1 MDLDLQQAAEQD
13 AQQAAEQQPDNQPS
27 EKPDEPETLQEAMF
41 GGGGE
46 EPPEP
51 EADAPQEPEPDK
63 DGAAAK
69 PDEKSEPDDLAEPE
83 GLGEKASARF
93 QALANEVKEYRA
105 KEGDYQQMAETVQ
118 EFQRL
123 AQESCNN
130 AEEVTDLFDY
140 AKAVKT
146 GDYDKVEQYLK
157 QQIVQFEA
165 ISGRSLTVDLLSQ
178 FPDLQQQAEEM
189 TLDPKVV
196 QELAQVASNRNRCC

>member
-1 MDLDLQQAAEQD
+1 MDFDLQQAAEQE

-69 PDEKSEPDDLAEPE
+69 PDEKAEAGDLAEPE

-130 AEEVTDLFDY
+130 ADQPPSGGCELKHAGNGTDRFSPRQPPS
-140 AKAVKT
+140 
-146 GDYDKVEQYLK
+146 GGCELK
-157 QQIVQFEA
+157 LH
-165 ISGRSLTVDLLSQ
+165 R
-178 FPDLQQQAEEM
+178 
-189 TLDPKVV
+189 
-196 QELAQVASNRNRCC
+196 